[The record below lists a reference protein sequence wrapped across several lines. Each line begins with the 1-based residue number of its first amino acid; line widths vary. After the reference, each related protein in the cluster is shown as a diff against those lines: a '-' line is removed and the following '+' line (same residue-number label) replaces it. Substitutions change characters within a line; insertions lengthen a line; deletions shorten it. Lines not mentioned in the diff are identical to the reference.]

1 MAPTVAG
8 IARNEFRRLGREDR
22 GVAVMFVLCLFLFLY
37 VLCASVWFY
46 GENVRR
52 RVELQNACDAAAYSA
67 AVVQAD
73 GLSRMAVVNR
83 AMSWSYVQMTKMQMD
98 YITLRWLELTKER
111 YEQDRRNASETKLL
125 DMFTNKAGFHS
136 FSKEWKKIPVW
147 KVLRDFGIPIP
158 VYIGYDVLW
167 IHIQFGLYCQEGIH
181 EKPLQPDGNGSYI
194 GFRTFLDGMGSDRIE
209 HIRINAPTRDL
220 EADETYLAKSTLD
233 GSINPLQALYG
244 PGGSLLGPV
253 IDAMKNLIVSFNA
266 LLPTLNRQM
275 AGAIEETAVRTLFE
289 NLPRD
294 ENGLVDEAVLRD
306 CHWMVAGGASRPPEQ
321 YASGLGNLGGLSDAM
336 CFSSAPYFSGLNN
349 TEEDELVFLNMAD
362 GLPKKFGSRKNRNVR
377 LVDYFA
383 DGVDGTAKSAT
394 EPGVAAGLDQWFI
407 RCDPRESA
415 QSDQVVV
422 NRSFESVRGGI
433 VRAYKNANYD
443 EGASEGS
450 WIQQNLLAGFGT
462 GIHRGNYVS
471 DLTDDLATDPANT
484 AFQPLEDV
492 LHQLGHLSS
501 MWNIGKKPKTKH
513 RPWNLPKKWKWE
525 GKRAARDTI
534 ARVIDPMIEKLL
546 EPVTGTI
553 ERAHRLMTSAL
564 KQFGSLDVKPSC
576 VNDRLRFVDKC
587 KNVRNT
593 TGLVSEWQWASSYWF
608 CNWCKVRGFSE
619 FMLFPSKNI
628 LFQWCMHPHLPMA
641 AMHGG
646 REDAKAN
653 NPIHTGKGTD
663 GYPGDFTELAGIG
676 IPFRWLI
683 PEIKMFT
690 KKGHSRKDYHASFV
704 FLDSD
709 VPESC
714 DHPLGLYGRR
724 SNYVIKGFSRV
735 YGDDKAVYDG
745 RYQGVPCQPWV
756 LNKKFFEGA
765 GSIVVGVSRKQR
777 NIFDE
782 LFPDRTAEI
791 ESPQSLYSA
800 FNPADAR
807 QNFVALSVGRAGYA
821 PRMGTG
827 RADGPDSIDAG
838 SDPARVFEVRY
849 DSVLDRKLGGPDH
862 RPDLPDVPGITP
874 AVKEQVAGIGRI
886 GCVCGTDNTT
896 HRLRHQW
903 NLSQTD
909 WDGVL
914 LPLRH
919 AHAKHESY
927 DSADRRFG
935 GDGAD
940 ALSAWKFSPFGRLGD
955 RDDAVSSVVDGLLWE
970 HARWRPFDVK
980 ARPGRAWM
988 TGEEDDRW
996 FPTEKILPLP
1006 SDLDDA
1012 SSADLF
1018 RKRRIL

>member
-1 MAPTVAG
+1 MASTAAGVA
-8 IARNEFRRLGREDR
+8 RSELRRLGREES

-37 VLCASVWFY
+37 VLCASVWSY
-46 GENVRR
+46 GENIRR

-98 YITLRWLELTKER
+98 YVTLRWLELTKER
-111 YEQDRRNASETKLL
+111 YEQDRRNAERTDLW

-136 FSKEWKKIPVW
+136 FSEEWKKIPGW
-147 KVLRDFGIPIP
+147 QILRDYGIPIP
-158 VYIGYDVLW
+158 VYVGYAVLW

-194 GFRTFLDGMGSDRIE
+194 GFRTFLDGMGSDRLE
-209 HIRINAPTRDL
+209 CVRINAPARDL
-220 EADETYLAKSTLD
+220 EADETYLEKSRLD
-233 GSINPLQALYG
+233 ESVETLQALYG

-253 IDAMKNLIVSFNA
+253 IDALKNTIVSFNA

-294 ENGLVDEAVLRD
+294 EDGLVDENVLRD
-306 CHWMVAGGASRPPEQ
+306 CRWTVAGGASRPPEQ
-321 YASGLGNLGGLSDAM
+321 YASGLGGGGVSSAM
-336 CFSSAPYFSGLNN
+336 CFSSVPYFSGLNN

-362 GLPKKFGSRKNRNVR
+362 GLPARRGHRKNGNVR
-377 LVDYFA
+377 LVDYFSDA
-383 DGVDGTAKSAT
+383 DETALRTTTARGLAS
-394 EPGVAAGLDQWFI
+394 GLDQWFI

-415 QSDQVVV
+415 VSDQVAVQ
-422 NRSFESVRGGI
+422 RKFDTVRGGI
-433 VRAYKNANYD
+433 VRAYKNANYE

-450 WIQQNLLAGFGT
+450 WIQQKLLAGFGS

-471 DLTDDLATDPANT
+471 DFTDDLATDPADAVFKPIEN
-484 AFQPLEDV
+484 V
-492 LHQLGHLSS
+492 LDGLGDLSS
-501 MWNIGKKPKTKH
+501 MWQLGKRPKTKH
-513 RPWNLPKKWKWE
+513 RPWNKPKAKKWD
-525 GKRAARDTI
+525 GKKKARDMVHSI
-534 ARVIDPMIEKLL
+534 IDPMIQKLL

-553 ERAHRLMTSAL
+553 KRAHRLMTSAL

-608 CNWCKVRGFSE
+608 CNWCKVRGFSSVPW
-619 FMLFPSKNI
+619 PSKNI
-628 LFQWCMHPHLPMA
+628 MFQWCMHPHLPMA

-646 REDAKAN
+646 RKDAKADSSL
-653 NPIHTGKGTD
+653 HTGTGTD
-663 GYPGDFTELAGIG
+663 SYPGDFKELAGAG

-683 PEIKMFT
+683 PEIKMFSE
-690 KKGHSRKDYHASFV
+690 KGHSRKDYHSSFV

-709 VPESC
+709 LPESC
-714 DHPLGLYGRR
+714 MHPLGVFGKR
-724 SNYVIKGFSRV
+724 SNYVFKGFARV

-756 LNKKFFEGA
+756 LNKNFFEGA
-765 GSIVVGVSRKQR
+765 GSIVVGIARKQR
-777 NIFDE
+777 NVFDE
-782 LFPDRTAEI
+782 LFPDRTDEI
-791 ESPQSLYSA
+791 ESPKSLYSA

-821 PRMGTG
+821 PRTGTG
-827 RADGPDSIDAG
+827 NADGADSIDAG
-838 SDPARVFEVRY
+838 RRPARVYEVRY

-874 AVKEQVAGIGRI
+874 AVKDQVAGVGRI

-919 AHAKHESY
+919 AHAKHDGY

-935 GDGAD
+935 GDGPD
-940 ALSAWKFSPFGRLGD
+940 ALSAWKFSPFGRFGD
-955 RDDAVSSVVDGLLWE
+955 RDDAVSSVVDGLLWQ
-970 HARWRPFDVK
+970 HARWRPFDVR

-1012 SSADLF
+1012 LPADLF